1 MRVKHIASAN
11 PQLNTTT
18 DTTKDKRRYEYLFNT
33 FLTR

>member
-11 PQLNTTT
+11 PQLNT